1 MRNALGFNREL
12 SCLWLWVVENLGP
25 NNWFTVFFRILNMKR
40 YIVLFIVLFF
50 SVCAYAQLEVKPG
63 SFKEVVG
70 FVNIDPDKQT
80 DDNDKPYAVLKIKTE
95 NISSKQRREL
105 SFKGDAQ
112 TFFEVEYKD
121 GEVWLYISYYATY
134 IKISHEEFSSTEFH
148 FPFDM
153 EPKKGYELTL
163 VNKASPVINGWASL
177 TIKTNPEI
185 RANIKLNGRDLNE
198 TTPYTNGMIP
208 SGKYEIVLS
217 KDRYKTTTHNIE
229 ILDGDTAV
237 VELTLPIDVAVIT
250 LAADDYTEVI
260 IDGKYIQKGTWSGEL
275 YSGNHEIFYRKP
287 RHKDAKLTILVEGG
301 VSKKYELK
309 PEPINGVI
317 NVDTEPSGATV
328 YIDGIKYGSTPI
340 TINDVIIGKHE
351 LKLDK
356 SGFGIIIES
365 FTLAEDEPVIINED
379 LLNGQEI
386 TITTGSTSADV
397 FVDGQPIG
405 KSPIKTAVSFG
416 RHTISAYTEDKSA
429 TDFIII
435 TRENGPQN
443 VELVLRKETLAS
455 YAKPGYKFITLNGA
469 INQHNDLSYGLT
481 IGSIK
486 KYGWFASVM
495 TSFAFKGYDPDYE
508 CDADFF
514 VDGIYPDYTGKNSCT
529 RLSVIGGLLLFD
541 DSEPISFK
549 VGIGYG
555 IRAKTYETTSG
566 YWVKNSS
573 TSEHGVDFSIG
584 LQSIFRGLVVS
595 VDAVTTN
602 FEIFEAKIGLG
613 WGLKN
618 K

>member
-1 MRNALGFNREL
+1 MIKKYIL
-12 SCLWLWVVENLGP
+12 
-25 NNWFTVFFRILNMKR
+25 VFWIL
-40 YIVLFIVLFF
+40 ILTIPLF
-50 SVCAYAQLEVKPG
+50 AQLEVKDG
-63 SFKEVVG
+63 SFKEVIG

-185 RANIKLNGRDLNE
+185 GANIKLNGRDLNE
-198 TTPYTNGMIP
+198 TTPYTNSMIP

-217 KDRYKTTTHNIE
+217 KDRYKTTIHNIE
-229 ILDGDTAV
+229 ILDGDKANV
-237 VELTLPIDVAVIT
+237 DLTIPLDVAVIT
-250 LAADDYTEVI
+250 LTADNNTEVY
-260 IDGKYIQKGTWSGEL
+260 IDGEYRQKGTWSGEL
-275 YSGNHEIFYRKP
+275 YSGNHEIIYRKP
-287 RHKDAKLTILVEGG
+287 RHKDAKQTIMVEGG
-301 VSKKYELK
+301 VPKKYELR

-328 YIDGIKYGSTPI
+328 YIDGIKYGNTPI
-340 TINDVIIGKHE
+340 TVNDVIIGKHE

-356 SGFGIIIES
+356 SGFGIITKSIILE
-365 FTLAEDEPVIINED
+365 ENKPVNINEN

-397 FVDGQPIG
+397 YVDGQLIG
-405 KSPIKTAVSFG
+405 KSPIKTVVTFG
-416 RHTISAYTEDKSA
+416 RHTISAYTDNKSS
-429 TDFIII
+429 TDFINI
-435 TRENGPQN
+435 TRESGPQ
-443 VELVLRKETLAS
+443 EIDLILRKETLAS

-469 INQHNDLSYGLT
+469 VNQYGDLSYGLT

-486 KYGWFASVM
+486 KYGWFASV
-495 TSFAFKGYDPDYE
+495 SSGFDFKGFNPDYE

-514 VDGIYPDYTGKNSCT
+514 VDGLYPDYTGKNSCT
-529 RLSVIGGLLLFD
+529 RLSIIGGFIINIA
-541 DSEPISFK
+541 EPAYIK

-555 IRAKTYETTSG
+555 MQAKTYETISG

-573 TSEHGVDFSIG
+573 TSTQGVDLSIG

-602 FEIFEAKIGLG
+602 FKIYEAKIGIGLG
-613 WGLKN
+613 FKN

>member
-1 MRNALGFNREL
+1 MIKKYIL
-12 SCLWLWVVENLGP
+12 
-25 NNWFTVFFRILNMKR
+25 VFWIL
-40 YIVLFIVLFF
+40 ILTIPLF
-50 SVCAYAQLEVKPG
+50 AQLEVKDG
-63 SFKEVVG
+63 SFKEVIG

-185 RANIKLNGRDLNE
+185 GANIRLNGRDLNKI
-198 TTPYTNGMIP
+198 TPYTNGMIP
-208 SGKYEIVLS
+208 TGKYEIVLS
-217 KDRYKTTTHNIE
+217 KNRYKTTTHSIE

-237 VELTLPIDVAVIT
+237 VELTIPLDVAVIT
-250 LAADDYTEVI
+250 LTADNNTEVYV
-260 IDGKYIQKGTWSGEL
+260 DGEYKQKGTWTGEL
-275 YSGNHEIFYRKP
+275 YSGNHEIVYRKP
-287 RHKDAKLTILVEGG
+287 RHKDAKLMILVQGG

-328 YIDGIKYGSTPI
+328 YIDGIKYGNTPI
-340 TINDVIIGKHE
+340 TVNDVIIGKHE

-356 SGFGIIIES
+356 SGFGIITKSIILE
-365 FTLAEDEPVIINED
+365 ENKPVNINEN

-405 KSPIKTAVSFG
+405 KSPIKTVVSFG

-469 INQHNDLSYGLT
+469 INQYGDLSYGLT

-486 KYGWFASVM
+486 KYGWFASIM
-495 TSFAFKGYDPDYE
+495 TNFSFDNSFDYE
-508 CDADFF
+508 CDANHS
-514 VDGIYPDYTGKNSCT
+514 INNSYPEYTGIESYSS
-529 RLSVIGGLLLFD
+529 LSITGGVLMQLSGPLALRIGA
-541 DSEPISFK
+541 
-549 VGIGYG
+549 GYG
-555 IRAKTYETTSG
+555 LRLQRYETNNG
-566 YWVKNSS
+566 YWVKDTS
-573 TSEHGVDFSIG
+573 TSAKGVDVSLG
-584 LQSIFRGLVVS
+584 LQCTIRGLIISMDIVS
-595 VDAVTTN
+595 TN
-602 FEIFEAKIGLG
+602 FNIFETKIGLG
-613 WGLKN
+613 YGHKN